1 MPCRVGSGPGR
12 VVAGSLVATL
22 VCGAV
27 GFLVLRACRHAC
39 PASVAG
45 DVVAVTVAVMAF
57 LGLYGGVQLVYPGN
71 ESARRGW
78 QIIRDY
84 VKSRVSRR

>member
-1 MPCRVGSGPGR
+1 
-12 VVAGSLVATL
+12 
-22 VCGAV
+22 
-27 GFLVLRACRHAC
+27 
-39 PASVAG
+39 VAG